1 MTETTLPEL
10 DPNNP
15 TPLYHQIYL
24 YYRHRILSGLLK
36 NAERL
41 PSEEHIATSFSV
53 SRITAKRAMNELA
66 EEGLVTRNRGRGT
79 TVSYVAPAR
88 PRGDGFS
95 GLLENLVNIAATT
108 TVDVLSLTYTAAPA
122 VVAELLELPEGALVQ
137 RAERRRSRDGEP
149 FSYILSYLPESI
161 GRTFSEGELSAH
173 PILQLIERSGHEISS
188 ARQTISAT
196 PADAIVA
203 QALKLPPGAPLL
215 KISRL
220 VRDADNTPIQFIEVL
235 YRPDMYTLEMA
246 LSRSEDDNGRKVWSS
261 RTQ

>member
-1 MTETTLPEL
+1 MTDATLPEL

-24 YYRHRILSGLLK
+24 HYRHRILSGVLK
-36 NAERL
+36 NGERL
-41 PSEEHIATSFSV
+41 PSEEDIATAFSV

-79 TVSYVAPAR
+79 TVSYVAPER

-108 TVDVLSLTYTAAPA
+108 TVDVLTLTYAAAPSP
-122 VVAELLELPEGALVQ
+122 VAELLELPVGALVQ

-149 FSYILSYLPESI
+149 FSYITSYLPEAI
-161 GRTFSEGELSAH
+161 GRNFGEGELAAH
-173 PILQLIERSGHEISS
+173 PILQLIEQSGHEISS
-188 ARQTISAT
+188 ALQTISAE
-196 PADAIVA
+196 PADPIVA

-220 VRDADNTPIQFIEVL
+220 VRDADGKPIQFIEVL
-235 YRPDMYTLEMA
+235 YRPDMYQLEMS
-246 LSRSEDDNGRKVWSS
+246 LSRGEDDDGRKVWSS
-261 RTQ
+261 SR